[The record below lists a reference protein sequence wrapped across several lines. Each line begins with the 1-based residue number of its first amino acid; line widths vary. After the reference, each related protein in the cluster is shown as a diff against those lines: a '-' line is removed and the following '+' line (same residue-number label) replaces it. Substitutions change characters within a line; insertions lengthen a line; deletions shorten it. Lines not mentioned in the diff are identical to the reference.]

1 MIFQAGHETS
11 ATALLWWSRLMAECP
26 ETARR
31 ARDEVDQ
38 VLAGRDPTPADLPRL
53 DWLGA
58 TLKEAMRLYPPVPA
72 LMSRRAVK
80 DAQVG
85 PWRLPAGSLVR
96 LTPRCCC
103 SGTRWRWSRGK
114 KFVRPPN

>member
-1 MIFQAGHETS
+1 VIFQAGHETS